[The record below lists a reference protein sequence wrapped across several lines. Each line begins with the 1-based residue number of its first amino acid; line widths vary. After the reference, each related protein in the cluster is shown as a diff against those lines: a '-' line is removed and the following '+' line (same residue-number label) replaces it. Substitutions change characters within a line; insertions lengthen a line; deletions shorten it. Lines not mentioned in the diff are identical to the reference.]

1 MLWRVFGK
9 RCSSLKAGTTMDS
22 SKGPRHAPLLRVLGW
37 RGGEV
42 ICARRDGDLRRQA
55 PAGRILYLAALHSS
69 MRIACS
75 NLYIRVTPSPPQTVT
90 LKGDTM
96 LGKANHRLIAG
107 QRG

>member
-1 MLWRVFGK
+1 
-9 RCSSLKAGTTMDS
+9 MDS
-22 SKGPRHAPLLRVLGW
+22 SKGPRHAPLEREHSRGKKSRVLGW